1 VHDLLALGDVEL
13 VHVLQGAAGG
23 VALDRGFLGIGL
35 CGDLDLV
42 LRKEP
47 LRLGAGRSA
56 LAVVA
61 PVDGAHGGLPCS
73 RRAIT

>member
-1 VHDLLALGDVEL
+1 VHDFLALGDVEL
-13 VHVLQGAAGG
+13 VHVLQGAEGG

-35 CGDLDLV
+35 CGDPDLV

-61 PVDGAHGGLPCS
+61 PVDGAHGVLLFA